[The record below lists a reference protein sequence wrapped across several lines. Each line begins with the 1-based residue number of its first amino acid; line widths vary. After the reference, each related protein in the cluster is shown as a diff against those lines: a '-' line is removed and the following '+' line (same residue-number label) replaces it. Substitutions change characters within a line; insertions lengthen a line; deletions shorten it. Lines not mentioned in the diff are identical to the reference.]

1 MKFTGLNIP
10 AAKSVTPKRNSSSP
24 PPLQSPTRV
33 VRDVPIGEGIGGADR
48 RRTQRVLLRVR
59 ANIHVALQ
67 GLEKSFEVL
76 TLSVSPHGAM
86 VVMKQGLP
94 AETRLVLEHRG
105 TRQKVACRVPRASK
119 ETPDGFQ
126 VSLEFDSLAPDFW
139 RIAFP
144 PEDWRP
150 E

>member
-1 MKFTGLNIP
+1 M
-10 AAKSVTPKRNSSSP
+10 
-24 PPLQSPTRV
+24 
-33 VRDVPIGEGIGGADR
+33 
-48 RRTQRVLLRVR
+48 LLRVR

-94 AETRLVLEHRG
+94 PETRLVLEHRG

-119 ETPDGFQ
+119 ETPDGFH
-126 VSLEFDSLAPDFW
+126 VPLEFDSPAPDFW